1 MMREWELNLQ
11 QQRIGD
17 EAQEEKS
24 VKKAKQISN
33 PFLVRGKPIDYVLF
47 FNLLGRSFR
56 HTN

>member
-17 EAQEEKS
+17 EAQEENS

-33 PFLVRGKPIDYVLF
+33 LILVRGKPIDYVLF
-47 FNLLGRSFR
+47 FNWLGRSFR